1 MLLVKKEWFVLGFRV
16 TKLLLS
22 DQATASSS
30 RVTNPHRLGEILN
43 LPSPEKLEKK
53 SRNLFSLSL
62 SFPNARS
69 SLSVRPV
76 RILSVNGNVNGEER
90 PKKSNRPVALP
101 TNSDERVNN
110 SVVENVDLELEV
122 WAFSELLA
130 NACPFRFFDCTQ
142 RSLAR

>member
-1 MLLVKKEWFVLGFRV
+1 MLLVKREWFVLGFRV

-22 DQATASSS
+22 DQATTASSS

-43 LPSPEKLEKK
+43 LPSPEKNSKK
-53 SRNLFSLSL
+53 EVPKPFSLSL

-76 RILSVNGNVNGEER
+76 RILSVNGNGEER
-90 PKKSNRPVALP
+90 PKISNHPVALP

-130 NACPFRFFDCTQ
+130 NACPFRFLDCTQ